1 MRRCGPRGPE
11 AGAAAEEGARARQ
24 HGVPECVLV
33 YHTISK
39 SKVLKLELDAEW
51 CMSMLGVLSQLTR
64 HYITPKVVPG
74 GLHRVPGPHQEAVLQ
89 GVWPD
94 AGQPADRAQC
104 LQAAAVPR

>member
-1 MRRCGPRGPE
+1 MKTEPTHMRRRGPRGPE

-39 SKVLKLELDAEW
+39 SKVFKLELDAEW

-64 HYITPKVVPG
+64 LYSVC
-74 GLHRVPGPHQEAVLQ
+74 
-89 GVWPD
+89 PD
-94 AGQPADRAQC
+94 VCQRIRE
-104 LQAAAVPR
+104 LEN